1 VLNRTERTSIKRC
14 VLRLYLMS
22 EYPFFSVVIP
32 TYNRA
37 AFIEATLQSVLGQ
50 TYPHY
55 EVIVVDNCS
64 ADNTKELL
72 QPHIRAGR
80 IRFIEHEQN
89 YERARSRNTGMNAAR
104 GDFVT
109 LLDSDDFMYP
119 TNLAD
124 AAEYAFAHPD
134 IKCFHNLHEFV
145 DSERNVLRRY
155 PMPSLKN
162 QLKAIASGNFMSCIG
177 NFIHREIYTRYQFD
191 TRPELTGGED
201 WEFWLRVLADYKL
214 GRIEKINSGILQH
227 GGRSVNNQS
236 LDSMKTG
243 LEYLCVKLA
252 TDAHLSEVYHP
263 YLKRIRANSLIYLAI
278 LANTGGLFAEARKYL
293 IEAVTV
299 DFRLLANPRFWRV
312 ARRACLRL
320 QPK

>member
-1 VLNRTERTSIKRC
+1 MSVRS
-14 VLRLYLMS
+14 VLRLHLMS

-37 AFIEATLQSVLGQ
+37 AFIEATLQSVISQ

-64 ADNTKELL
+64 TDNTKELL
-72 QPHIRAGR
+72 QPFIRAGQ
-80 IRFIEHEQN
+80 IQLIEHKQN
-89 YERARSRNTGMNAAR
+89 YERAHSRNTGMNAAR

-124 AAEYAFAHPD
+124 AGTYARDHAD
-134 IKCFHNLHEFV
+134 IKCFHNLYEVV
-145 DSERNVLRRY
+145 DSQRKVLRRY

-162 QLKAIASGNFMSCIG
+162 QLKAIASGNFMTCIG
-177 NFIHREIYTRYQFD
+177 DFIHREIYQRYQFD
-191 TRPELTGGED
+191 TTLELTGGED
-201 WEFWLRVLADYKL
+201 WEFWLRVLADYKV

-227 GGRSVNNQS
+227 GGRSVNNQN
-236 LDSMKTG
+236 LGSMKTG
-243 LEYLCVKLA
+243 LEYLCAKLT
-252 TDAHLSEVYHP
+252 TDGHLSEVYRP
-263 YLKRIRANSLIYLAI
+263 YLKRIRANSLLYIAI
-278 LANTGGLFAEARKYL
+278 LANTGGLFGEARKYL
-293 IEAVTV
+293 HQAVTIDV
-299 DFRLLANPRFWRV
+299 RLLANLRFWRV
-312 ARRACLRL
+312 ARRACFRL

>member
-1 VLNRTERTSIKRC
+1 
-14 VLRLYLMS
+14 MS

-37 AFIEATLQSVLGQ
+37 AFIEATLRSVLSQ

-55 EVIVVDNCS
+55 EVIVVDDCS
-64 ADNTKELL
+64 TDNTKELL
-72 QPHIRAGR
+72 QPYIGAGK

-89 YERARSRNTGMNAAR
+89 YERARARNTGMKAAR

-124 AAEYAFAHPD
+124 AAEFARAHAD
-134 IKCFHNLHEFV
+134 IRCFHNLYESV
-145 DSERNVLRRY
+145 DSQRNVLGRY

-162 QLKAIASGNFMSCIG
+162 QLKAIASGNFVTCIG
-177 NFIHREIYTRYQFD
+177 DFIHREIYQRYQFD
-191 TRPELTGGED
+191 TNRELIGGED
-201 WEFWLRVLADYKL
+201 WEFWLRVLADNKL

-227 GGRSVNNQS
+227 GGRSVNNHS
-236 LDSMKTG
+236 LDGMKIG
-243 LEYLCVKLA
+243 LEYLCAKLA
-252 TDAHLSEVYHP
+252 ADAHLSEVYRP
-263 YLKRIRANSLIYLAI
+263 YLKRIRASWLLYMAI
-278 LANTGGLFAEARKYL
+278 LANTGGLFGEARKYL
-293 IEAVTV
+293 TEAVTI
-299 DFRLLANPRFWRV
+299 DFRMSMNPRLWRV
-312 ARRACLRL
+312 ARRTYLRL

>member
-1 VLNRTERTSIKRC
+1 MR
-14 VLRLYLMS
+14 RLHLMN

-37 AFIEATLQSVLGQ
+37 TFIEATLQSVLSQ

-64 ADNTKELL
+64 TDNTKELL
-72 QPHIRAGR
+72 QPCIRAGEV
-80 IRFIEHEQN
+80 RFIEHEQN

-124 AAEYAFAHPD
+124 AAEYARAHPD
-134 IKCFHNLHEFV
+134 IKCFHNLYEFV
-145 DSERNVLRRY
+145 DPQRNVLRRY

-162 QLKAIASGNFMSCIG
+162 QLKAIASGNFMTCIG
-177 NFIHREIYTRYQFD
+177 DFIHREIYQRYQFD
-191 TRPELTGGED
+191 TTQELTGGED

-236 LDSMKTG
+236 VDSMKIG
-243 LEYLCVKLA
+243 LEHLCAKLA
-252 TDAHLSEVYHP
+252 TDPHLSQVYRP
-263 YLKRIRANSLIYLAI
+263 YLKRIRANSLLYMAI
-278 LANTGGLFAEARKYL
+278 LANTGGLFGEARKYL
-293 IEAVTV
+293 TEAVTR

>member
-1 VLNRTERTSIKRC
+1 MSVKRC
-14 VLRLYLMS
+14 VRRLHLMS

-37 AFIEATLQSVLGQ
+37 AFIEATLQSVLSQ

-64 ADNTKELL
+64 TDNTKELL
-72 QPHIRAGR
+72 QPCIRAGR
-80 IRFIEHEQN
+80 LRLIEHEQN

-124 AAEYAFAHPD
+124 AATYACAHPE
-134 IKCFHNLHEFV
+134 IKCFHNLYEVV

-162 QLKAIASGNFMSCIG
+162 QLKAIASGNFMTCIG
-177 NFIHREIYTRYQFD
+177 DFIHREIYQRYQFD
-191 TRPELTGGED
+191 TKQELIGGED
-201 WEFWLRVLADYKL
+201 WEFWLRVLADYRV

-227 GGRSVNNQS
+227 SGRSVNNQS
-236 LDSMKTG
+236 LDSMKIG
-243 LEYLCVKLA
+243 VEYLWAKLA
-252 TDAHLSEVYHP
+252 TDAHLSEVYRP
-263 YLKRIRANSLIYLAI
+263 YLKRIRSNSVLYMAI
-278 LANTGGLFAEARKYL
+278 LANTGGLFADARKYL
-293 IEAVTV
+293 SEAVTI